1 MRTGSSY
8 SLRMLLVATV
18 LIACGGAVLGGP
30 SVSKQEGLYI
40 LENEFLRAEVKYT
53 ELYRLTWKA
62 TGQELMS
69 PGWHGVIN
77 LCAKS
82 KVPGKDEPTWL
93 FQDTFARNRKYQI
106 ETADDQATLIV
117 NFDWVARPDDQ
128 PPYYAVE
135 QSITI
140 FAGKPYL
147 RVRYRIVAKQP
158 PDPAPGSFMVQS
170 SGTQGTHFIEPG
182 GELRI
187 EELGDAR
194 LAGMHTDPESY
205 WFAIWDKPSGHYTAF
220 LRPGQ
225 TDPTRCVF
233 YKGTWYVSRWS
244 EPFLAKSGQSY
255 SEELWIIGGK
265 MEGAEAAPIVQAAQ
279 DGYAFAGRHEPI
291 LATLQSPYV
300 THEELVEQV
309 KGLRADGK
317 GDHIVFKDERLYVD
331 GEPFILF
338 APWGIDHDMWETYK
352 KYHLTGVFGA
362 IRNADAA
369 AEHGLKIVPSALEWP
384 NKRGKELEEH
394 IKSYAGH
401 PAIIAWFLQDDFG
414 GDLSMLGNIEIIRS
428 IDTHRPTVAD
438 VVGYD
443 ASRRRASAFVD
454 ICAPYT
460 YPAPVHTYRW
470 YEDYLEHD
478 QQIMDRQFNWT
489 CPQAMSY
496 SAFART
502 GQSTSYFVEYPT
514 AAQMRLQTYLGL
526 AHGLRGFMYWPV
538 RGMYDYK
545 LAELGIL
552 CLEVEPLTTLIVEA
566 ERNPQGASCD
576 NEQIDVQRIDHEDFS
591 LLFLINHRDKSE
603 RWPTGEP
610 APKFTVTFKGG
621 SDRMQ
626 AYSMTLDEDL
636 QVGQPQKVGENLQ
649 FEVSGLDVAAMVIVT
664 AEGRKVF
671 HIQRALEQRREEA
684 TEFAT
689 TTNKYMA
696 AKVHELL
703 TRLSA
708 MQAPLGKGPEL
719 YASAIGKI
727 GTEKT
732 FTGQRRIART
742 LRQAIGEVLAQ
753 ADSLADYSPAYA
765 KNSLLINVWTLPQF
779 MASFNFRAFESA
791 PMVQIPPPPAI
802 ASMEKRP
809 ELEEAAPIE
818 IGAIITGGE
827 GRGSDGYVAALKA
840 DTTYCA
846 LLHTGGYALSLHAG
860 EAAYMA
866 GKSDFVPL
874 PNANLGLAVNLCRP
888 QKDMDLYANT
898 PKAKTAF
905 GVLAAGAMA
914 LGDEATG
921 PQLTAENPVA
931 VYELAG
937 GKGDSFAV
945 TIKPA
950 AGCRFDLI
958 LCQAYP
964 RHGQVLASGRTDGKE
979 PLALKCTLNDDRP
992 LAVVVERYSGDG
1004 EFSISAQKIAEQVVP
1019 QKTVSPFA
1027 GVKFA
1032 LFGKDTCNFL
1042 SILAAQGIAG
1052 DHLVGKLAATDL
1064 SNYDLMVVLTNAIQY
1079 DEADELQANAEK
1091 LRAFVH
1097 DGGSIAVFQQNGR
1110 ETWDSSV
1117 FPYPMKLVIGNTST
1131 APTLADKRLFAAV
1144 KPQEFVGGERRV
1156 VYYPID
1162 VAATNK
1168 KWRYLAYA
1176 DDQQKQAAVAVC
1188 DYGKGQVIINQFAVL
1203 DRIGE
1208 PVMRSLMVDTVKY
1221 VLDKQ

>member
-1 MRTGSSY
+1 MRTESYFNLRLMLILTMGVVGSGVV
-8 SLRMLLVATV
+8 VA
-18 LIACGGAVLGGP
+18 AP
-30 SVSKQEGLYI
+30 SVSKQAGLYI

-53 ELYRLTWKA
+53 ELYRVTWKA

-82 KVPGKDEPTWL
+82 KVPGRDEPTWL
-93 FQDTFARNRKYQI
+93 FQDTFARNRKYDI
-106 ETADDQATLIV
+106 ETDDDQATLIV

-135 QSITI
+135 QRITT
-140 FAGKPYL
+140 FAEKPYL
-147 RVRYRIVAKQP
+147 RVSYRIVAKQP

-170 SGTQGTHFIEPG
+170 SGTQGTHFIEPNG
-182 GELRI
+182 QLRI

-194 LAGMHTDPESY
+194 LAGMRTDPGSY

-233 YKGTWYVSRWS
+233 HKGTWYVSRWS
-244 EPFLAKSGQSY
+244 EPFLSKPGQSY
-255 SEELWIIGGK
+255 AEELWIIGGK
-265 MEGAEAAPIVQAAQ
+265 MEGAEAAPIVQTAQ
-279 DGYAFAGRHEPI
+279 DGYAFAGKHEPV

-300 THEELVEQV
+300 THAELSEQV
-309 KGLRADGK
+309 KHLRADGK
-317 GDHIVFKDERLYVD
+317 GDHIVFRNERLYVD

-338 APWGIDHDMWETYK
+338 APWGIDPQMWKTYK
-352 KYHLTGVFGA
+352 QYHLTGVFGS
-362 IRNADAA
+362 IGNADAA
-369 AEHGLKIVPSALEWP
+369 EEHGLKIVPSALEWP

-394 IKSYAGH
+394 IRAYTDH

-454 ICAPYT
+454 ICSPYT

-470 YEDYLEHD
+470 YEEYLEHD
-478 QQIMDRQFNWT
+478 QQIMERQFNWT

-502 GQSTSYFVEYPT
+502 GQTPGYFGEYPT

-526 AHGLRGFMYWPV
+526 AHGIRGFMYWPV

-545 LAELGIL
+545 LAELGIV
-552 CLEVEPLTTLIVEA
+552 CLEVEPVTALIVEA

-591 LLFLINHRDKSE
+591 LLFFINHREKSE
-603 RWPTGEP
+603 RWPTGEL

-621 SDRMQ
+621 SERMQ
-626 AYSMTLDEDL
+626 AYSMTLDKDL
-636 QVGQPQKVGENLQ
+636 QVGQPQKVGEQLQ
-649 FEVSGLDVAAMVIVT
+649 FEVSGLDVAAMVAVT
-664 AEGRKVF
+664 AEGRQVF
-671 HIQRALEQRREEA
+671 HIQQALEQRREEA

-696 AKVHELL
+696 GKVHELL
-703 TRLSA
+703 TRLSD
-708 MQAPLGKGPEL
+708 MQAPLGKAPDL

-727 GTEKT
+727 ETEKT

-753 ADSLADYSPAYA
+753 ADNLADYSPSYA

-779 MASFNFRAFESA
+779 MGSFNFRAFESA
-791 PMVQIPPPPAI
+791 PTVQIPSPPAI

-809 ELEEAAPIE
+809 EPEKAVPIE
-818 IGAIITGGE
+818 TGAIVTGGE
-827 GRGSDGYVAALKA
+827 GRGSDGYVAGLEA
-840 DTTYCA
+840 DTTYCGM
-846 LLHTGGYALSLHAG
+846 LHTTGSALNLYAD
-860 EAAYMA
+860 EAAYLA
-866 GKSDFVPL
+866 GRSDFVPV
-874 PNANLGLAVNLCRP
+874 PNANLGLSVTICRP
-888 QKDMDLYANT
+888 EEAMDLYAAI
-898 PKAKTAF
+898 PKAKKSF

-914 LGDEATG
+914 LGDEVTG
-921 PQLTAENPVA
+921 PRLTAENPVA

-937 GKGDSFAV
+937 GKGDSFEV

-964 RHGQVLASGRTDGKE
+964 RYGQVLASDRTDGKK

-992 LAVVVERYSGDG
+992 LAVVIERYSGDG
-1004 EFSISAQKIAEQVVP
+1004 EFSISVQRIAEKVIP
-1019 QKTVSPFA
+1019 QKTVNPFA

-1052 DHLVGKLAATDL
+1052 DHLVGKLAEADL
-1064 SNYDLMVVLTNAIQY
+1064 SSYDVMVVLTNAIQY
-1079 DEADELQANAEK
+1079 DEDDELQANAEK
-1091 LRAFVH
+1091 LKTFVY
-1097 DGGSIAVFQQNGR
+1097 DGGSIVVFQQNGR
-1110 ETWDSSV
+1110 ETWDDSI
-1117 FPYPMKLVIGNTST
+1117 FPYPLKLVIGNTT
-1131 APTLADKRLFAAV
+1131 TVPALADERLFAAV
-1144 KPQEFVGGERRV
+1144 KPEEFVGGDRRV

-1162 VAATNK
+1162 VGATDK
-1168 KWRYLAYA
+1168 QWRYLAYA
-1176 DDQQKQAAVAVC
+1176 DDEQKQGAVAVC
-1188 DYGKGQVIINQFAVL
+1188 EYGKGHVIINQFAVL

-1208 PVMRSLMVDTVKY
+1208 PVMRSLMVDTVEY
-1221 VLDKQ
+1221 VPAK